1 MTSHG
6 EHSGHVAVKA
16 SDVRFFWIEGEGLR
30 EDRHYHWCVDCAWV
44 TVAVWHGGRLV
55 SSAAPPPGAGD
66 TAWVRRTLEEHL
78 PGPAWHPGD
87 VDSPTDET
95 TQKRWLCAVCSD
107 YIPRPEALLLPADDD
122 SCAKCGCAR
131 EMHIQ
136 CRGPFDRGC
145 GMAWTDADYDEDG
158 QVAQVG
164 LIHCPCDGYEPPA
177 GGRPLTSSDFAAVG
191 LVEMGRFDVVA

>member
-30 EDRHYHWCVDCAWV
+30 EDRHYHWCVDCAWA

-107 YIPRPEALLLPADDD
+107 YIPRPEALRLPADDE

-136 CRGPFDRGC
+136 SVRRAFRPGAG
-145 GMAWTDADYDEDG
+145 DG
-158 QVAQVG
+158 RCSSAG
-164 LIHCPCDGYEPPA
+164 RSPPA
-177 GGRPLTSSDFAAVG
+177 ASSSGRAA
-191 LVEMGRFDVVA
+191 RPTAWDPS